1 MKLATYSA
9 LLLTVLVFLSCSEGK
24 KKEEANEPEIK
35 TVETKFEHKAAPID
49 ASFNDEKL
57 TAIFTEY
64 IGLKTALVN
73 TDPKLASEAASK
85 LMTAFANKGVDE
97 TAMKL
102 AQKIADAEDVEAQ
115 RSAFVGVT
123 NAVESLLKDA
133 LDSGQV
139 YKQYCPMAFK
149 NTGAYWLSESKE
161 IANPYF
167 GDKMYRCGRIDS
179 VIE

>member
-1 MKLATYSA
+1 MALA
-9 LLLTVLVFLSCSEGK
+9 SCSEGNK
-24 KKEEANEPEIK
+24 KGEANEPEVK
-35 TVETKFEHKAAPID
+35 TVETKFEHKQGSID
-49 ASFNDEKL
+49 ANFNDEKL

-97 TAMKL
+97 ISMKL
-102 AQKIADAEDVEAQ
+102 AQKIVDAEDVEAQ

-123 NAVESLLKDA
+123 NSVEALLKDA
-133 LDSGQV
+133 LDSGKV

-149 NTGAYWLSESKE
+149 NTGAFWLSESKE

-179 VIE
+179 IIE